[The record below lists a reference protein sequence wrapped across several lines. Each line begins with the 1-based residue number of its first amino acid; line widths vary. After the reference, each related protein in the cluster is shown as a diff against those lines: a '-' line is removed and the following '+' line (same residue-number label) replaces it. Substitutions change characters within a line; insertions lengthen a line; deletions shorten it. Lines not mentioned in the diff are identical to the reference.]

1 MVGLSCG
8 YLKMGLRFN
17 LLVMSQKGRRV
28 RRGIFYNRL
37 MDNGIGGLGDKRLR
51 RRLAVEEEVETE
63 RDNQQEKA
71 GGSYGEIEDSA
82 TMLSLQMLDCVGYL
96 LLASSVFSIL
106 LESREEVGKIKVVH
120 LLLTV

>member
-8 YLKMGLRFN
+8 YLKLGLRFN
-17 LLVMSQKGRRV
+17 LLVMSQKGS
-28 RRGIFYNRL
+28 RGIFYNRL
-37 MDNGIGGLGDKRLR
+37 RDNGIGGLSDKRLR
-51 RRLAVEEEVETE
+51 RRRAVEEEVETK
-63 RDNQQEKA
+63 RDYQQEKA

-96 LLASSVFSIL
+96 LLAASVFSIL